1 MATGRRFSLAPV
13 LVGRQNR
20 EVPPS
25 PSPGVVLLR
34 LRLRRFL
41 RSSGRAF
48 TSDKVAAAHMVY
60 FLISAALFLPLIGG
74 MLYFMRDVTDSQ
86 FDDDAGLEPK
96 ARSLLGRLMDGPG
109 ALEGGSTL
117 WQEREPGEKLVE
129 AGIRHDEERRR
140 LSHEKLANL
149 QRGGLETDDDTPFV
163 DYPELK
169 EALGLTK
176 FHDFHLRL
184 TPTGH
189 ERTVD
194 PYGAKPL
201 GATQVAYFGN
211 LSDPASFEGN
221 FSEFTDDAQD
231 EVEALDAL
239 GLDYKTG
246 EEGFTTTPY
255 YPAECPGGATTQQG
269 TVIGNSDKE
278 ITARG
283 LLGTCSGEE
292 KSYAQWFLSDYF
304 WDEDGDYRFDALVFG
319 EGVDLQ
325 FWMDAAVASDNT
337 DEYIFLDF
345 VEDGGTIIFTDAT
358 HPGSEIVSECT
369 EDHCLLKKEG
379 SFSGLETPDE
389 TNQMLYAPNR
399 VRDDLPLRDVPW
411 RVCDMDGLG
420 GVDEM
425 KGFIPVIMNETS
437 PDPDDPH
444 CSLVHFGATASDR
457 YGADGGT
464 VILANWDLA
473 DVDQED
479 TSRIFSNMLSYGILR
494 TAYLDYGPQL
504 PEDRTVRVVARTSV
518 LELPTGEFVE
528 VRAQIYLWNS

>member
-1 MATGRRFSLAPV
+1 MATGRRFSLAGA
-13 LVGRQNR
+13 LAGRHNR
-20 EVPPS
+20 GWTPS
-25 PSPGVVLLR
+25 PRMTPAPAGI
-34 LRLRRFL
+34 RLRRLL
-41 RSSGRAF
+41 RRGRR
-48 TSDKVAAAHMVY
+48 TLSSDKVAAAHMVY

-96 ARSLLGRLMDGPG
+96 AHSLLGRLLDGPG

-117 WQEREPGEKLVE
+117 WQDREAGEKLVE

-149 QRGGLETDDDTPFV
+149 QRGGLETDDDNPFV

-194 PYGAKPL
+194 PYGTKPL
-201 GATQVAYFGN
+201 GTTQVAYFGN
-211 LSDPASFEGN
+211 LSAPASFEGN
-221 FSEFTDDAQD
+221 FSEFTAEAQN
-231 EVEALDAL
+231 EIEALDAL
-239 GLDYKTG
+239 GLDYTAG

-255 YPAECPGGATTQQG
+255 YPAECPGGDDTQHG
-269 TVIGNSDKE
+269 TVVGNSEKD

-283 LLGTCSGEE
+283 LLGTCSGEV
-292 KSYAQWFLSDYF
+292 KTYAQWFLNDYF
-304 WDEDGDYRFDALVFG
+304 WDEEGDYRFDALVFG
-319 EGVDLQ
+319 AGVDLQ
-325 FWMDAAVASDNT
+325 FWMDAAVASGNT

-345 VEDGGTIIFTDAT
+345 VKDGGTIIFTDAT
-358 HPGSEIVSECT
+358 QAGSEIVSECT
-369 EDHCLLKKEG
+369 EDHCLLYDEG
-379 SFSGLETPDE
+379 SASGLETPDE
-389 TNQMLYAPNR
+389 TNQMLFAPNR
-399 VRDDLPLRDVPW
+399 VSDELPRRDDPW
-411 RVCDMDGLG
+411 RVCNMEGLG
-420 GVDEM
+420 GVNESQ
-425 KGFIPVIMNETS
+425 GFIPIILNETS

-444 CSLVHFGATASDR
+444 CSLVQFGATASDR
-457 YGADGGT
+457 YGAAGGT

-473 DVDQED
+473 DEAQEEL
-479 TSRIFSNMLSYGILR
+479 SKVFSNLLSYGILR

-528 VRAQIYLWNS
+528 VRAQIYLWRS